1 MEATMG
7 FFLLVRNGKEAA
19 QTGKGNKT
27 MYFKA
32 DEDEMKIWYNQNQF
46 EYYHEIKRWE
56 SM

>member
-7 FFLLVRNGKEAA
+7 FFPLVRNGKEQVKQA
-19 QTGKGNKT
+19 KGNKT
-27 MYFKA
+27 MFFKA
-32 DEDEMKIWYNQNQF
+32 DADKMKIWYNQKQF

>member
-32 DEDEMKIWYNQNQF
+32 DEDKMKIWYNQNQF